1 MRNLEYI
8 WNINEQKLSAYKRWK
23 FRMLKRGIIIT
34 ECIMKNNLMSY
45 ASALTYNCMLAAV
58 PVLAIIFAIAKG
70 FGFDSFLEERIRNS
84 LEINP
89 EILDTILGLVDSYL
103 QHTKSGV
110 FLGVG
115 LVFLLYTLLS
125 LTTNIETA
133 FNTIWF
139 VKCHA
144 TFTRRLQTTSAYS
157 SCCPL
162 SSSS

>member
-1 MRNLEYI
+1 
-8 WNINEQKLSAYKRWK
+8 
-23 FRMLKRGIIIT
+23 
-34 ECIMKNNLMSY
+34 MSY

-58 PVLAIIFAIAKG
+58 PVFAIIFAIAKG

-89 EILDTILGLVDSYL
+89 EILDTILGFVDSYL

-139 VKCHA
+139 VKSS
-144 TFTRRLQTTSAYS
+144 RNIYKKIISAYL
-157 SCCPL
+157 SCFPL
-162 SSSS
+162 SSLS